1 MAKITYMLKGVILV
15 MVLALGSCT
24 KWNYHDGGCLTEF
37 MIVLCGN
44 IFIHNHMIGIL
55 Q

>member
-24 KWNYHDGGCLTEF
+24 KWNYHDGGLSDGVL
-37 MIVLCGN
+37 IVRCGN
-44 IFIHNHMIGIL
+44 IFVHNHMIGIL